1 MKVALDRAF
10 GDSSSYGDLRK
21 PHLIHKTEYKDSP
34 LFLRKTIHNAPNSP
48 QVVPCHQH
56 GLG

>member
-34 LFLRKTIHNAPNSP
+34 LFL
-48 QVVPCHQH
+48 
-56 GLG
+56 